1 MMTNMMNIKH
11 IYFIAILLMPFNA
24 MAEEKPK
31 LDEFTLMKQ
40 AVEYS
45 TKADVYNAHCK
56 KESSLAD
63 SFIEKFEEKRGIK
76 GSKKSILIALQD
88 KQRKETLDKV
98 KGVDCKD
105 LEFMMKRLEIMRH
118 LKDVSYI
125 LNGVDPST
133 IPEDNIPDLEGLLPP
148 KSDIPDITRGL

>member
-1 MMTNMMNIKH
+1 MRNMINIKH
-11 IYFIAILLMPFNA
+11 IYFIAILLMPFDA
-24 MAEEKPK
+24 MAEEKPE

-76 GSKKSILIALQD
+76 GSKKSILMALQA

-105 LEFMMKRLEIMRH
+105 LDFMMKRLEIMRH

>member
-1 MMTNMMNIKH
+1 MMANMINIKH

-63 SFIEKFEEKRGIK
+63 SFIEKFEEKRGLK
-76 GSKKSILIALQD
+76 GKKKATILGLQ
-88 KQRKETLDKV
+88 KKYKEETQAIV

-105 LEFMMKRLEIMRH
+105 IEFMLKRLEIMRH

-148 KSDIPDITRGL
+148 KSNIPDITREL

>member
-1 MMTNMMNIKH
+1 MINIKH
-11 IYFIAILLMPFNA
+11 IYFIAILLMPLNA

-31 LDEFTLMKQ
+31 IDEFMLMKQ

-76 GSKKSILIALQD
+76 GSKKSILMVLQA

-133 IPEDNIPDLEGLLPP
+133 IPEDNIPDLEGLLPA

>member
-1 MMTNMMNIKH
+1 
-11 IYFIAILLMPFNA
+11 
-24 MAEEKPK
+24 MADDKDKP
-31 LDEFTLMKQ
+31 DEFTLMKQ

-56 KESSLAD
+56 KPSNLAD
-63 SFIEKFEEKRGIK
+63 NFIKKFEEKRGLKGDKKLILLGIQDRYKEETQNKIK
-76 GSKKSILIALQD
+76 G
-88 KQRKETLDKV
+88 V
-98 KGVDCKD
+98 GCKD

-133 IPEDNIPDLEGLLPP
+133 LPKDNIPEIEGLLPP
-148 KSDIPDITRGL
+148 KRDINLIPHDL